1 VEPASP
7 DDDVDRPIRRRARWA
22 RDAVIGIGL
31 AAGLALGPNAA
42 FAVDADSTETDRP
55 DVANSAT
62 TVPPGAFQIES
73 GIAYARQRAAAAPTQ
88 YTTSLELT
96 LRAGLTPSLEVR
108 LDGDPVVHMRTDES
122 VTNVGDLRLGLK
134 YRFVDPPDG
143 SWWPALAILPYVKLP
158 SAPEPI
164 GSERTDFG
172 ITGIASF
179 DFPAD
184 FSLDVNGGIAA
195 VGQRDPSGYLAQ
207 ASAAASLSK
216 TLLHELVVYVELFY
230 SSRDTWDSR
239 YGLGTGAGMLYRI
252 GRRAAVDL
260 GVEFSLAGQ
269 SPDYTIRS
277 GFSIR
282 FGR

>member
-1 VEPASP
+1 M
-7 DDDVDRPIRRRARWA
+7 
-22 RDAVIGIGL
+22 IGIGL
-31 AAGLALGPNAA
+31 AAGLGLGPNAA
-42 FAVDADSTETDRP
+42 LAVDADSTETDRP

-62 TVPPGAFQIES
+62 TVPPGAFQIVS

-172 ITGIASF
+172 ITGSASF
-179 DFPAD
+179 EFPAD

-230 SSRDTWDSR
+230 SSRDTRDSR
-239 YGLGTGAGMLYRI
+239 FGLGTGAGLLYRI

-260 GVEFSLAGQ
+260 GVETSLAGQ
-269 SPDYTIRS
+269 SPDFTIRS
-277 GFSIR
+277 GFTVR
-282 FGR
+282 LGR

>member
-1 VEPASP
+1 L
-7 DDDVDRPIRRRARWA
+7 
-22 RDAVIGIGL
+22 L
-31 AAGLALGPNAA
+31 AATILAGTLALEAVPALAA
-42 FAVDADSTETDRP
+42 EAADSTETDRP

-62 TVPPGAFQIES
+62 TVRQGQFQIES

-88 YTTSLELT
+88 RTTSLELT
-96 LRAGLTPSLEVR
+96 LRLGLTRSLEVR
-108 LDGDPVVHMRTDES
+108 LDGDPVVHMRTDEG

-134 YRFVDPPDG
+134 YRFFDAPDD

-195 VGQRDPSGYLAQ
+195 IGQRDPSGYLAQ

-216 TLLHELVVYVELFY
+216 AVLNDLSVYVELFY
-230 SSRDTWDSR
+230 SSRDTRDGR

-260 GVEFSLAGQ
+260 GVETSLAGQ
-269 SPDYTIRS
+269 SPDFTIRS
-277 GFSIR
+277 GFTVR
-282 FGR
+282 LGR